1 MAGSLEKVDRNEQIV
16 ADVNRLKAQDIKKS
30 AEKVAD
36 KYDITPRRVYA
47 ILKNYKL
54 REEREQ

>member
-1 MAGSLEKVDRNEQIV
+1 MAGSLEKVDRNKQIV
-16 ADVNRLKAQDIKKS
+16 ADVNKLKAQDIKKS

-36 KYDITPRRVYA
+36 KYNITPRRVYA

-54 REEREQ
+54 KEEREQ

>member
-1 MAGSLEKVDRNEQIV
+1 MAGSLEKVDRNKQIV
-16 ADVNRLKAQDIKKS
+16 ADVNKLKAQDIKKS

-36 KYDITPRRVYA
+36 KYNITPRRVYA

-54 REEREQ
+54 REERKQ

>member
-1 MAGSLEKVDRNEQIV
+1 MAGSLEKVDRNKQII
-16 ADVNRLKAQDIKKS
+16 ADVNELKAQDIKKS

-36 KYDITPRRVYA
+36 KYNITPRRVYA

-54 REEREQ
+54 KEEREQ